1 MNLFIKMLK
10 PVIIIFIGLTILIF
24 SGDTIWQKFN
34 VDKFVLLGANL
45 LFFIVSLTVF
55 FIQKNALLNTNPN
68 VFVRSIIA
76 GMMIKMFSTVL
87 AILAYIIITGKDY
100 NTRAIVLSLFMY
112 LIYLGAEVFAIS
124 KENNKKNV

>member
-87 AILAYIIITGKDY
+87 AILAYIIITGNDY